1 MPACWSTP
9 STPGRR
15 CGGAGPCRRCSF
27 RATTGISNSGA
38 GPSPWPSPAA
48 TAPTCGPRR
57 SSPKRTK
64 SFWKSWT
71 KRRNDPRRR
80 ISGQETSYASFG
92 RKAQY
97 LVEWFGQEHH
107 NGQKVFHIAH
117 KMHKQQAKK
126 AAVSCSGIQNSGMR
140 VDGGRKYAIMK
151 SNPKYFAPVRPIF
164 CGGRSPLYQ
173 FCRRVNLHVC

>member
-1 MPACWSTP
+1 M
-9 STPGRR
+9 TPG
-15 CGGAGPCRRCSF
+15 GVYLGKKP
-27 RATTGISNSGA
+27 
-38 GPSPWPSPAA
+38 
-48 TAPTCGPRR
+48 
-57 SSPKRTK
+57 
-64 SFWKSWT
+64 
-71 KRRNDPRRR
+71 
-80 ISGQETSYASFG
+80 SYASFG

>member
-1 MPACWSTP
+1 M
-9 STPGRR
+9 TPG
-15 CGGAGPCRRCSF
+15 GVYLGKKP
-27 RATTGISNSGA
+27 
-38 GPSPWPSPAA
+38 
-48 TAPTCGPRR
+48 
-57 SSPKRTK
+57 
-64 SFWKSWT
+64 
-71 KRRNDPRRR
+71 
-80 ISGQETSYASFG
+80 SYASFG

-164 CGGRSPLYQ
+164 CGGRSPPLSI
-173 FCRRVNLHVC
+173 L